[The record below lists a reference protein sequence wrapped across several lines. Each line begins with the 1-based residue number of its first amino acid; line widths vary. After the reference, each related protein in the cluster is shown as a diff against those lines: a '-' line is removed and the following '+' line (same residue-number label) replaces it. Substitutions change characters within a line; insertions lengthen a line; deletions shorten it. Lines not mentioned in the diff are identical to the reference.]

1 MKNKILKIILICGAL
16 ALIPNV
22 YAEEAPVT
30 PGEKCEQMMDQCS
43 AKCDEIADDAKRDAC
58 LEKCE
63 IAYNKCYEEAES
75 K

>member
-1 MKNKILKIILICGAL
+1 MKNKLLKTMLICGL
-16 ALIPNV
+16 LTLIPNAFAQEV
-22 YAEEAPVT
+22 PASA
-30 PGEKCEQMMDQCS
+30 GEKCEQIMDQCS
-43 AKCDEIADDAKRDAC
+43 DKCDQIEDDAKRDAC